1 MIRHISDTDVEIG
14 PDDAGRSLTLSDWER
29 AHHAPGYIYELIEGT
44 IEVSPIPTPLHDHWV
59 ELLRIELERYRAG
72 HPGVIGKIS
81 ERCEVAVPSECGPT
95 RPQPDLAV
103 YCGFPKPP
111 PVRWDN
117 VCPIIVAEVISDRRA
132 AKDVSRNR
140 ALYFRADGIAEYW
153 IIDPREEPME
163 PTLIALVREPGA
175 DTWSEHAVAFGESYS
190 TLSLPGLTLNMSAMT
205 GRS

>member
-1 MIRHISDTDVEIG
+1 MIRHICDTAIEIG
-14 PDDAGRSLTLSDWER
+14 PEDAGRPLALPEWER
-29 AHHAPGYIYELIEGT
+29 ARETPGYVYELIEGI

-81 ERCEVAVPSECGPT
+81 ERCEVAVPSERGPT

-111 PVRWDN
+111 PIRWDN
-117 VCPIIVAEVISDRRA
+117 VCPTIVIEVISDRRV

-140 ALYFRADGIAEYW
+140 ELYFRTEGIAEYW
-153 IIDPREEPME
+153 IIDPREEPMA
-163 PTLIALVREPGA
+163 PSLIVLRREPGA
-175 DTWSEHAVAFGESYS
+175 DSWLEHAVAFGDSFS
-190 TLSLPGLTLNMSAMT
+190 TSSLPGLTLDLSAMS
-205 GRS
+205 GW